1 MTHLTQLERRA
12 CEIAVEALNGAI
24 AEAEHGYEKDLR
36 LRIALIWE
44 QYPSDLDILFREIYL
59 DSLKV
64 RITGVTDRDAV
75 DTITDFPAMAD
86 FTQNV
91 FMAPILVYA
100 ARKMDWESIAA
111 NCVDLFFDSRLMGDF
126 SCPADAVEE
135 FSDSYDYD

>member
-12 CEIAVEALNGAI
+12 CEITVEALQGAI
-24 AEAEHGYEKDLR
+24 SEAEHGYEKDLR

-64 RITGVTDRDAV
+64 RIIGAASDAV
-75 DTITDFPAMAD
+75 DIITDFPAMAD

-91 FMAPILVYA
+91 FMVPILVFA
-100 ARKMDWESIAA
+100 ARKLDWESIAA
-111 NCVDLFFDSRLMGDF
+111 NCVDLFFDSKLMGDF
-126 SCPADAVEE
+126 GCPADAVEE